1 MIPPQNRSCFSSEIE
16 RTDNQ
21 TKESVLKNLK
31 AGMAISTLC
40 LGLLGGCV
48 SLNSSSISEV
58 ANASSGQTVK
68 VTVSGDPGILHLVA
82 PKDLTQKAN
91 QELLSKCS
99 SGKLTDVQTQLSTR
113 DFLGLVQIYKVR
125 ASAVCQ

>member
-1 MIPPQNRSCFSSEIE
+1 MIPLTIDPGFFNANLT
-16 RTDNQ
+16 TDNQ
-21 TKESVLKNLK
+21 KKGSVMKTLKPCI
-31 AGMAISTLC
+31 AISVLC

-58 ANASSGQTVK
+58 SNASSGQTVK
-68 VTVSGDPGILHLVA
+68 VTVSGDPGILHLIA

-113 DFLGLVQIYKVR
+113 DYLGIVQIYKVR

>member
-1 MIPPQNRSCFSSEIE
+1 MKKFA
-16 RTDNQ
+16 Q
-21 TKESVLKNLK
+21 TLALLT
-31 AGMAISTLC
+31 ATL
-40 LGLLGGCV
+40 GFLGGCV
-48 SLNSSSISEV
+48 SLNSSSISDV
-58 ANASSGQTVK
+58 SNASSGQAVK
-68 VTVSGDPGILHLVA
+68 VTVSGDLGILHLVA

-113 DFLGLVQIYKVR
+113 DFLGIVQIYKIR

>member
-1 MIPPQNRSCFSSEIE
+1 M
-16 RTDNQ
+16 
-21 TKESVLKNLK
+21 KNLLK
-31 AGMAISTLC
+31 PAIAISIIG

-58 ANASSGQTVK
+58 SNASSGQTVK

>member
-1 MIPPQNRSCFSSEIE
+1 MKKITQRIALL
-16 RTDNQ
+16 TI
-21 TKESVLKNLK
+21 
-31 AGMAISTLC
+31 G
-40 LGLLGGCV
+40 LGFLGGCV
-48 SLNSSSISEV
+48 SINSSAISEV
-58 ANASSGQTVK
+58 SNASSGQAVK
-68 VTVSGDPGILHLVA
+68 VTVSGDPGILHLMA

-113 DFLGLVQIYKVR
+113 DFLGIVQIYKVR

>member
-1 MIPPQNRSCFSSEIE
+1 MKKIVP
-16 RTDNQ
+16 TL
-21 TKESVLKNLK
+21 VLV
-31 AGMAISTLC
+31 MASI
-40 LGLLGGCV
+40 GFLGGCV
-48 SLNSSSISEV
+48 SLNSSSISDV
-58 ANASSGQTVK
+58 SNASSGQPVK
-68 VTVSGDPGILHLVA
+68 VTVSGDLGILHLVA

-113 DFLGLVQIYKVR
+113 DFLGIVQIYKVR

>member
-1 MIPPQNRSCFSSEIE
+1 MKKLLPSIALLTMCF
-16 RTDNQ
+16 
-21 TKESVLKNLK
+21 
-31 AGMAISTLC
+31 GF
-40 LGLLGGCV
+40 LGGCV
-48 SLNSSSISEV
+48 SLNSSSISEIE
-58 ANASSGQTVK
+58 NASSGQAVK
-68 VTVSGDPGILHLVA
+68 VTVSGDPGILHLIA

-113 DFLGLVQIYKVR
+113 DFLGIVQIYKVR